1 MHWFRHI
8 AHILYLTG
16 GLGLLTVSFLD
27 SSFLVLPLGNDVF
40 MVALSAH
47 HRTHIPY
54 YIVLATLGSVLGCW
68 LMEEIGRKGFSKK
81 ISKKRLQFVQTQVE
95 KYGVWAL
102 SFASLMP
109 PPFPFTTFVTAAA
122 ALKYPPKKLLGII
135 AVARCVRFSIE
146 GLLAFL
152 YGRWLLSL
160 MRSDNV
166 RYVILFVAVLTLAG
180 CGYSIYTWA
189 QKGGSRTVRPRAAV
203 G

>member
-16 GLGLLTVSFLD
+16 GLGLFAVSILD

-40 MVALSAH
+40 MIALSAH
-47 HRTHIPY
+47 NRAHIPY
-54 YIVLATLGSVLGCW
+54 YIAMATGGSVLGCW

-81 ISKKRLQFVQTQVE
+81 ISEKRLKFVQTQVK

-122 ALKYPPKKLLGII
+122 ALKYPPKKLLTII
-135 AVARCVRFSIE
+135 AIARCVRFSIE
-146 GLLAFL
+146 ALLAFV
-152 YGRWLLSL
+152 YGRWILSL
-160 MRSDNV
+160 IRSDNV
-166 RYVILFVAVLTLAG
+166 RYVILAVAALTIAG
-180 CGYSIYTWA
+180 CAYSIYVWVR
-189 QKGGSRTVRPRAAV
+189 KGAGRSRKPRTAES
-203 G
+203 